1 MNLGIV
7 RVLGIILFVYLTWR
21 NLKDSYDEEKIVNY
35 SWIALLVF
43 FVIGRITYG
52 LVNFGVWNDNWM
64 SWFAVWDKPGMNYIG
79 GFLALMLFNF
89 IFSRINSWKF
99 VPFCEDGLVN
109 TLIFLTFLIADE
121 FMRSSFDLKIG
132 VYLLSS
138 ILMIFLAKLA
148 KKKYRSLVWYKSGK
162 KGFAFLVTYLSA
174 FLMLGFLGIVFKAN
188 IIYSILYWTTSLIFL
203 VGLCILGEVFNFLMV
218 NKRK

>member
-21 NLKDSYDEEKIVNY
+21 NLKDSYDEDKIVNY

-43 FVIGRITYG
+43 FVVGRITYG
-52 LVNFGVWNDNWM
+52 LVNFGVWNDSWM
-64 SWFAVWDKPGMNYIG
+64 SWFSVWDKPGMNYIG
-79 GFLALMLFNF
+79 GFLALVLTNF
-89 IFSRINSWKF
+89 IFSRANSWKF
-99 VPFCEDGLVN
+99 IPFCEDGLIS
-109 TLIFLTFLIADE
+109 TLIFLIFLMIDE
-121 FMRSSFDLKIG
+121 FMRATFDLRVG
-132 VYLLSS
+132 VYS
-138 ILMIFLAKLA
+138 ILLILMLFVAKLA

-162 KGFAFLVTYLSA
+162 KGFAFLMTS
-174 FLMLGFLGIVFKAN
+174 FLMFLALGSLEMVFKNN
-188 IIYSILYWTTSLIFL
+188 IIYSIAYWILSLISL

>member
-21 NLKDSYDEEKIVNY
+21 NLKDSYDEDKIVNY

-43 FVIGRITYG
+43 FVIGRVTYG
-52 LVNFGVWNDNWM
+52 LVNFGVWNDSWM

-109 TLIFLTFLIADE
+109 TLIFLTFLTADE
-121 FMRSSFDLKIG
+121 FMRSRFDLKIG

-162 KGFAFLVTYLSA
+162 KGFAFLVTYLLA
-174 FLMLGFLGIVFKAN
+174 FLMLGFLGIAFKAN
-188 IIYSILYWTTSLIFL
+188 IIYSILYWITSLIFL
-203 VGLCILGEVFNFLMV
+203 IGLCILGEVFNFLMV